1 MTAETA
7 DNGKFFELL
16 AVQVAG
22 GATVKAASESCGCSE
37 RQAYRLSSTP
47 EFRSRVAEIRS
58 EMTSSAVG
66 ILTEA
71 CTKAAQTL
79 ADMLSGDQ
87 EPKDRLAAARLI
99 LANMGPLA
107 EHSELRARLDKLE
120 QNR

>member
-1 MTAETA
+1 MTEETA

-22 GATVKAASESCGCSE
+22 GVTVKAASESCGCSE
-37 RQAYRLSSTP
+37 RQGYRVSSTL

-58 EMTSSAVG
+58 EMTTAAVG
-66 ILTEA
+66 ILTES

-79 ADMLSGDQ
+79 ADMLGDHH

-99 LANMGPLA
+99 LANVGPLA
-107 EHSELRARLDKLE
+107 EHSELRARLDRLE
-120 QNR
+120 QR